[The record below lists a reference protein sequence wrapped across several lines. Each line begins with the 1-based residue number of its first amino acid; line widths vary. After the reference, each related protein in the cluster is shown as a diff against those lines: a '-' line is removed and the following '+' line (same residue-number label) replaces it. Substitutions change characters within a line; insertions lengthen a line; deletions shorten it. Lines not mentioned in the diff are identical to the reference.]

1 MKRNLHSSRIA
12 RALFGV
18 WLLSALAAAVPLSA
32 QEWAGRGRLQGV
44 LKDEAGK
51 PVAGARLTFRK
62 GDQKVD
68 PAAPGPAPQVSN
80 DKGKWSIGGLAG
92 GQWSVMIEKEG
103 FLISEG
109 VLQVNE
115 FGVAQPVTITMK
127 KPSKEM
133 LEAQAQA
140 GVGAEIRAALEAGN
154 ALIAQEQWSAARA
167 EYEKA
172 LAKMEDPQ
180 YKPMVMRAVA
190 QTYAMEKNN
199 EKALELLE
207 QTVAMKG
214 DDPDTLNM
222 LGQVQYNLG
231 QTEKAIET
239 LKASLALKEDPTT
252 TQLLVNLLV
261 DAGREEESRTYL
273 AKLGAGAKVDPIS
286 LLNVGIRLY
295 NENKFEKALETFN
308 RVVSE
313 NPDLPEPYYYRALVY
328 LPLNKMKEARADFTK
343 FLELAPEH
351 KNAAD
356 AREMLKSM

>member
-1 MKRNLHSSRIA
+1 MKRTGLVA
-12 RALFGV
+12 GGL
-18 WLLSALAAAVPLSA
+18 LAASIWAVSVDVAPLGA

-44 LKDEAGK
+44 LKDEAGQ

-62 GDQKVD
+62 GEVKID
-68 PAAPGPAPQVSN
+68 PATPGPAPVVSN

-92 GQWSVMIEKEG
+92 GLWSVSIEKEG

-109 VLQVNE
+109 TLQVNE
-115 FGVAQPVTITMK
+115 YAVAQPVTITMK
-127 KPSKEM
+127 KPSKEL
-133 LEAQAQA
+133 LEQQAQA
-140 GVGAEIRAALEAGN
+140 GAGAEIRAALEAGN
-154 ALIAQEQWSAARA
+154 AFLTQEKWAEARA

-172 LAKMEDPQ
+172 LAKMEDPE
-180 YKPMVMRAVA
+180 YKPMVQRAVA

-207 QTVAMKG
+207 QAVASKP

-222 LGQVQYNLG
+222 MGQVQYNLG
-231 QTEKAIET
+231 QAEKAIET

-261 DAGREEESRTYL
+261 DAGREEESKTYL
-273 AKLGAGAKVDPIS
+273 AKLGEGAKVDPIS

-295 NENKFEKALETFN
+295 NENKFDKALETYN
-308 RVVSE
+308 RVVAE
-313 NPDLPEPYYYRALVY
+313 NPDLPEAYYYRALVQ
-328 LPLNKMKEARADFTK
+328 LPLNKMKEAKADFTK
-343 FLELAPEH
+343 FLELAPNH